1 MDALLHLATQ
11 LADQPTTPLFA
22 PVQGRVAYVVS
33 HSQSYASNGYAIR
46 TQGIAQALN
55 EHGFET
61 LCFVR
66 PGRPWELGAVKNT
79 VGPETVIKGVRYI
92 HSRWPNDRTPGS
104 ESGHLEAS
112 VARFVKLFR
121 VYRPA
126 AVVAASNYMVGLPAW
141 IAAKRLGLPFYNEVR
156 GFWELSRA
164 AREPGYENTQAF
176 KLDAQRD
183 AFVANQA
190 LKVFTLNQPM
200 KGELEKR
207 GIETERIDIVPN
219 GVSQLPIIKPAD
231 PGLKAKLGI
240 EENDKVVG
248 YVGSFSPYEGL
259 DVLLQACTELVQKGE
274 KLKLL
279 LVGDDQPVTQASQRL
294 ANLADAPWLIQVG
307 RVPHAQV
314 ADYYAL
320 LDAVVIPRKPL
331 AVCQL
336 VPPMK
341 AAEALAYGKRLV
353 VSDVAPL
360 AEYADKFDGVVSFEA
375 GSAKS
380 LVTALQR
387 SLKLPAPPQSTEL
400 LFFAHTEPMVN
411 ALKRAD
417 RAAAQKT
424 AAEAQAKPTESTKPQ
439 AESTAPPKPV
449 AAAEPLPAD
458 ETVEIAPKQLA
469 LNGNSKKTVENVIK
483 VPVPGAT
490 LELSAAV
497 VYRLKSAATTR
508 KAVLLF
514 DFLDKEGSK
523 IATIPGIGI
532 AAVFKQ
538 HFRYLNANSK
548 SVDAKPQEVFKL
560 KLPENVVKVSVSVA
574 SLGIS
579 DAEQV
584 ELNIQGRCYSEE
596 AIRKRK
602 EQDLKQQ
609 ALPKPA
615 VHDPNKKVLTSE
627 LNVACILDELT
638 SECLSHEVN
647 MIKLTRENWQEQLEK
662 TKPDFLLVESCWRGN
677 DGNWGT
683 LTKGS
688 GGGKKLGGLLRYC
701 KEQGIPTVFWNKEDP
716 PHYEKFGA
724 VAALFDVAIT
734 TDINMVPNYK
744 KDFGIT
750 AHALSFAAQPKIH
763 NPALGVVRLDKAVFA
778 GSYYSEREDRCN
790 DFHDIV
796 TDLEAVGVGY
806 DIYDRNHM
814 SGIERFQY
822 PDRYAANI
830 IGKLPPEELWK
841 VNNGY
846 KYQINLNS
854 VTDSSTMFAR
864 RVYESLA
871 SGTPV
876 ISNAS
881 KGVSELF
888 GDLVIMND
896 ASGSIADKVREL
908 ENSREKYN
916 SLAKAGVRRVMR
928 EHTYSHRIKE
938 ICELIGIDV
947 TLDQP
952 EITAIATATSS
963 SDVEKAKSIFWD
975 QTYPNKK
982 LFISLEKFTGAH
994 VYLNQSDRQISYAMA
1009 LGRDFYYS
1017 DQSFYLSDRMVR
1029 LDLSEKVSSEY
1040 LEDAVYWGGSDD

>member
-1 MDALLHLATQ
+1 MDRCMDSLLKQAEELAQQTEIGY
-11 LADQPTTPLFA
+11 LPIDN
-22 PVQGRVAYVVS
+22 RIAYVVS
-33 HSQSYASNGYAIR
+33 HGQSYASNGYAIR

-55 EHGFET
+55 QQGFET

-66 PGRPWELGAVKNT
+66 PGRPWDIKNVTT
-79 VGPETVIKGVRYI
+79 VAIQPEVTVNGVRYI
-92 HSRWPNDRTPGS
+92 HSRWSEGEVPTTESDKIVAAADRLV
-104 ESGHLEAS
+104 HL
-112 VARFVKLFR
+112 FKI
-121 VYRPA
+121 YRPQ
-126 AVVAASNYMVGLPAW
+126 AVVAGSNFIVGLPAW
-141 IAAKRLGLPFYNEVR
+141 IAATRLKLPFYNEVR

-164 AREPGYENTQAF
+164 ARESGYADSVKFRNELT
-176 KLDAQRD
+176 RD
-183 AFVANQA
+183 AFVAQQA
-190 LKVFTLNQPM
+190 RRVFTLNTHM
-200 KGELEKR
+200 KAELVRR
-207 GIETERIDIVPN
+207 GIDERKIELVPN
-219 GVSQLPIIKPAD
+219 GVSELPLQKHPDAA
-231 PGLKAKLGI
+231 LRTRLGI
-240 EENDKVVG
+240 TANDKVVG
-248 YVGSFSPYEGL
+248 YVGSFTAYEGL
-259 DVLLQACTELVQKGE
+259 DVLLQACTELVQNGE
-274 KLKLL
+274 KIKLL
-279 LVGDDQPVTQASQRL
+279 LVGDNHPVIGSSATNL
-294 ANLADAPWLIQVG
+294 ANSGLNETPNWLIQVG
-307 RVPHAQV
+307 RVPHDQV

-331 AVCQL
+331 PVCEL

-341 AAEALAYGKRLV
+341 AAEALTYGKRLV

-360 AEYADKFDGVVSFEA
+360 AEYADKYDGVVSFEA
-375 GSAKS
+375 GSATS
-380 LVTALQR
+380 LATALQR
-387 SLKLPAPPQSTEL
+387 SLKLPAPKPSTEL
-400 LFFAHTEPMVN
+400 LFSKHIEPMVKT
-411 ALKRAD
+411 LKGEGSE
-417 RAAAQKT
+417 AAVQSGVTSKA
-424 AAEAQAKPTESTKPQ
+424 
-439 AESTAPPKPV
+439 
-449 AAAEPLPAD
+449 PLPVD
-458 ETVEIAPKQLA
+458 EVVQITPKQLS
-469 LNGNSKKTVENVIK
+469 LNGNCKKTVADIIK

-497 VYRLKSAATTR
+497 VYRLMSGATTR

-523 IATIPGIGI
+523 IASIPGIGV

-596 AIRKRK
+596 AVRKRK

-615 VHDPNKKVLTSE
+615 IHDPNKKVLTSE

-701 KEQGIPTVFWNKEDP
+701 KEQAIPTVFWNKEDP
-716 PHYEKFGA
+716 PHYDKFGV

-778 GSYYSEREDRCN
+778 GSYYSEREGRCN

-796 TDLEAVGVGY
+796 ADLEAVGVGY

-896 ASGSIADKVREL
+896 TNGSIADKVREL
-908 ENSREKYN
+908 ENSGEKYK
-916 SLAKAGVRRVMR
+916 SLAKAGVRRIMR

-938 ICELIGIDV
+938 ICDLIGIEV
-947 TLDQP
+947 ALDQP
-952 EITAIATATSS
+952 EITAIATANSS

-982 LFISLEKFTGAH
+982 LFISLEKFAGAH
-994 VYLNQSDRQISYAMA
+994 VFLNQSDRQISYAMA
-1009 LGRDFYYS
+1009 LGRDFYDS
-1017 DQSFYLSDRMVR
+1017 DESFCLSDRVVR
-1029 LDLSEKVSSEY
+1029 IDLSEKVSSEY

>member
-1 MDALLHLATQ
+1 MDELLSHASKLANE
-11 LADQPTTPLFA
+11 
-22 PVQGRVAYVVS
+22 PVQPLDAPIKERIAYVVS
-33 HSQSYASNGYAIR
+33 HGQSYASNGYAIR
-46 TQGIAQALN
+46 TQGIAHALN
-55 EHGFET
+55 QHGLEV

-66 PGRPWELGAVKNT
+66 PGRPWELNVESNVT
-79 VGPETVIKGVRYI
+79 PETTIDGVRYI
-92 HSRWPNDRTPGS
+92 HTRWKGDATPKNGKPLLE
-104 ESGHLEAS
+104 ESINKYIE
-112 VARFVKLFR
+112 LFR
-121 VYRPA
+121 VYRPS
-126 AVVAASNYMVGLPAW
+126 AVLAASNHAVGLPAW
-141 IAAKRLGLPFYNEVR
+141 VAAKRLGLPFYNEVR

-164 AREPGYENTQAF
+164 AREPEYENSAAF
-176 KLDAQRD
+176 KKEAERD
-183 AFVANQA
+183 AFVAQQA
-190 LKVFTLNQPM
+190 EKVFTLNLPM
-200 KGELEKR
+200 KEELVKR
-207 GIETERIDIVPN
+207 GVKAENIDIVPN
-219 GVSQLPIIKPAD
+219 GVTALPKIKPAK
-231 PGLKAKLGI
+231 PALEKRLGI
-240 EENDKVVG
+240 EEGDKVVG
-248 YVGSFSPYEGL
+248 YIGSFSAYEGL
-259 DVLLQACTELVQKGE
+259 EVLLEACAQLIAQGE
-274 KLKLL
+274 KIKLL
-279 LVGDDQPVTQASQRL
+279 LVGDEQPITKVVGGNAIAIEAKST
-294 ANLADAPWLIQVG
+294 PWLIQVG
-307 RVPHAQV
+307 RVPHEQV

-320 LDAVVIPRKPL
+320 IDTVVIPRKPL
-331 AVCQL
+331 AVCNI
-336 VPPMK
+336 VPPIK
-341 AAEALAYGKRLV
+341 AAEALSYGKRLV
-353 VSDVAPL
+353 VSNVTPL
-360 AEYADKFDGVVSFEA
+360 AEYAQKHDSVEAFEA
-375 GSAKS
+375 GNAAT
-380 LVTALQR
+380 LATALQGA
-387 SLKLPAPPQSTEL
+387 LKLPAPKPSTDL
-400 LFFAHTEPMVN
+400 LFSAHTEPMVR
-411 ALKRAD
+411 ALKGEGS
-417 RAAAQKT
+417 AAAQ
-424 AAEAQAKPTESTKPQ
+424 
-439 AESTAPPKPV
+439 PV
-449 AAAEPLPAD
+449 ATPKTVQAD
-458 ETVEIAPKQLA
+458 ETVEITPKQLT
-469 LNGNSKKTVENVIK
+469 LNGNSKKTIEDIIK
-483 VPVPGAT
+483 VPTPGAT

-497 VYRLKSAATTR
+497 VYQLKYAATTR

-523 IATIPGIGI
+523 IATIPGIGV

-560 KLPENVVKVSVSVA
+560 KLPENVDKVSVSVA

-579 DAEQV
+579 DEEQV
-584 ELNIQGRCYSEE
+584 ELSIQGRCYSEE
-596 AIRKRK
+596 AIRKKK
-602 EQDLKQQ
+602 EEELKQQ

-615 VHDPNKKVLTSE
+615 VHDPNKKILTSE

-647 MIKLTRENWQEQLEK
+647 MIKLTREAWQEQLEK

-688 GGGKKLGGLLRYC
+688 GGGKKLGGVLRYC

-716 PHYEKFGA
+716 PHYDKFGG
-724 VAALFDVAIT
+724 VAALFDVVIT
-734 TDINMVPNYK
+734 TDINMIPNYK

-763 NPALGVVRLDKAVFA
+763 NPALDVVRLNKAVFA

-841 VNNGY
+841 VNSGY

-908 ENSREKYN
+908 ESNREKYS
-916 SLAKAGVRRVMR
+916 SLAKAGVRRIMR

-938 ICELIGIDV
+938 ICELIGIEV
-947 TLDQP
+947 ALDQP
-952 EITAIATATSS
+952 EITAIATANSPR
-963 SDVEKAKSIFWD
+963 DVEKAKSIFWD

-982 LFISLEKFTGAH
+982 LFIILEKFTGAH
-994 VYLNQSDRQISYAMA
+994 VYLNQSVRQVSYAMA
-1009 LGRDFYYS
+1009 QGRGFYDS
-1017 DQSFYLSDRMVR
+1017 DKSFYLSDRVVR
-1029 LDLSEKVSSEY
+1029 LDLSEKVNSEY
-1040 LEDAVYWGGSDD
+1040 LEDAVCWGGSYV